1 MKNCCFLIDLFY
13 SITIILLTIFIVF
26 NYLPNTTIAPI
37 IVSIFIYLILTL
49 AFNYSFNLK
58 TNNKSKAE
66 INLPKTNI
74 SEKEKNIYINL
85 RSLYIKAAKILIA
98 FLPIILVLNIY
109 KLFIVFVFFM
119 LFFISIVL
127 IIKYHL
133 LSEGYLNLTFINTL
147 KHGLFYY
154 NKEDKR
160 AIVDKPF
167 GAGSTINFASKQGR
181 LVFYVLISIPLSI
194 FIILTIIFVFVKKV

>member
-1 MKNCCFLIDLFY
+1 LKNCCFLIDLFY